1 MNIASNT
8 AQLYRVTYEAYSK
21 FANDINRCGNLME
34 VGDICK
40 RHLKYLLNFRLMRMT
55 IEQGDKFLFFE
66 LHNNQLNYEINNQS
80 EIHEYETDLAY
91 KGIPIC
97 TEIIPEKLVR
107 NKIDL
112 NKLTNPVL
120 WGWCFDKY
128 DNKVIVSL
136 LADQEK
142 CFSAGDIEILKLVV
156 DCIQA
161 KFNEIYLKRELA
173 IRNQNLSEAYNTIKA
188 KNAEIHDI
196 IENQQQIIEERTSE
210 IVSKNEKLL
219 HISVLN
225 AHNVREPLTRI
236 QGIVQLFEYFDDES
250 CRSELIPK
258 LEKSVTEMDDVL
270 KEVVEMATKELVELK
285 ASRI

>member
-40 RHLKYLLNFRLMRMT
+40 RHLKYLLNFRLIRMT
-55 IEQGDKFLFFE
+55 IEQGDKHLFFE
-66 LHNNQLNYEINNQS
+66 LYNNQLNYEIGDQA
-80 EIHEYETDLAY
+80 EMHEYESDLSY

-97 TEIIPEKLVR
+97 TDMVPAKLVR
-107 NKIDL
+107 DKIDL
-112 NKLTNPVL
+112 NRHSNPML

-136 LADQEK
+136 LADDEK
-142 CFSAGDIEILKLVV
+142 IFSAGDIEILKLVV

-161 KFNEIYLKRELA
+161 KFNEIYLKKELA
-173 IRNQNLSEAYNTIKA
+173 IRNQNLSEAYETIKA

-210 IVSKNEKLL
+210 IITKNEKLL

-236 QGIVQLFEYFDDES
+236 QGIVQLFEHFDDDS

-258 LEKSVTEMDDVL
+258 LEESVTEMDNVL
-270 KEVVEMATKELVELK
+270 KEVVEMATKELGELK
-285 ASRI
+285 ANRS